1 VTRHLVSVPVTIS
14 VRVIVH
20 ASLKALRDSPED
32 RVVDSS
38 SPSALAGVDLLFST
52 TGDAVLAVDAETGV
66 LLRANESLETIT
78 GMSLASL
85 VDNDVSLLSPAP
97 PLREVAFDRTLLEH
111 PGLYQEVRIRH
122 VDGHHVIVTVRVTH
136 VELVERRVVLC
147 VVRDET
153 ERRLLERELITKHVA
168 LLRAHQDLEARKR
181 EVMALSEQLTDVSR
195 AAMLGEVVAEVAHAL
210 NNPLGALISSLR
222 TLRRLTEGLEPE
234 ERARFARALD
244 RCQQLGERMA
254 RVVEDLRLTCRDA
267 RTDPVDGA
275 CDLAEQAQSALALL
289 EHRIAPNVEVELH
302 AEEPVVARV
311 PGDELHHA
319 IVNLVDNALH
329 AVGDRGRIHVVAE
342 ARGGRA
348 VLRVSD
354 DGPGFAP
361 ELSER
366 IFEPFFSTRPQKRG
380 SGVGLSM
387 VRRMAHRYGG
397 RVEASARG
405 PLGGASFV
413 IELPGGA

>member
-1 VTRHLVSVPVTIS
+1 MDPIL
-14 VRVIVH
+14 
-20 ASLKALRDSPED
+20 
-32 RVVDSS
+32 
-38 SPSALAGVDLLFST
+38 PSELPGLELLFST
-52 TGDAVLAVDAETGV
+52 TGDAVLAVDARTGV
-66 LLRANESLETIT
+66 LVRANESLETIT
-78 GMSLASL
+78 GMPLG
-85 VDNDVSLLSPAP
+85 SLLGQEVSKLAP
-97 PLREVAFDRTLLEH
+97 TSPLREVAFDRSLLDH

-136 VELVERRVVLC
+136 VEVAGAPLVLC

-168 LLRAHQDLEARKR
+168 LLRAHQDLEGRKR

-222 TLRRLTEGLEPE
+222 TLRRIADGLEEE
-234 ERARFARALD
+234 ERARFMRALE

-254 RVVEDLRLTCRDA
+254 RVVEDLRLTCREA
-267 RTDPVDGA
+267 RTEPLDGA
-275 CDLAEQAQSALALL
+275 CDLSEQAQSALALL
-289 EHRIAPNVEVELH
+289 EHRIGPSVQIDLQAAH
-302 AEEPVVARV
+302 PVVARV

-329 AVGDRGRIHVVAE
+329 AVGERGRIHVVAE
-342 ARGGRA
+342 SRGDRA

-397 RVEASARG
+397 RVEASSRG